1 MTAVGPVS
9 ASDITVV
16 VAARDAGSFLAAALR
31 SALAQVPAPVEVV
44 VCDDGSTD
52 DTVAVAESFG
62 PSVRVVR
69 RATPGGAAAAKNEAI
84 RSARTTWVCLLD
96 ADDEFLP
103 GRLAALLGVVAAEPD
118 VLCVSTDA
126 TVFSDAGDLHAW
138 YFEGNPWPGRHVTL
152 DTLLDRNAVFSHALL
167 HRERFLAL
175 GGFDESLTHASDWEA
190 WIRMLLAGERIVV
203 IHERLSR
210 YRLHPD
216 SLSAQRLAALTSC
229 LSFLEP
235 LLDDERL
242 GPVQHDVVEATCARK
257 RAAIASQ
264 TWKRSLVVGAPGRR
278 RMSWSV
284 ATSPDQPARRR
295 ALGLAGVVAPGLL
308 GRAERSRSRSRYLA
322 AGGEQVRVD
331 GAPSAGARP
340 RILLTLCDVPEP
352 ADTGKRI
359 RSRVVLESLAAV
371 GDVDVVVVTPEQV
384 DAVVPDGVRVRSL
397 VGVTAP
403 GGHRVRDAAIGIVTH
418 HPYGVVAP
426 DWSAARSAVSPHG
439 RAYDLAWFGSMAHL
453 EELRDVVRAQHVVVD
468 VDDVEST
475 KVRRAVETSGRSP
488 WSPQNVA
495 HRLDAASWERLEHRL
510 SRTADVVVVCHERDA
525 SLLGARDFAVLPN
538 TYPEP
543 ADPRGPSADP
553 VLLLI
558 GNYDYAP
565 NVAAARELCLE
576 VLPLVRTEVPDAR
589 AVLVGRSGPT
599 VLADLVGLPGVEVVG
614 RVDSVDD
621 ALAGARVAVAPI
633 RIAGGTRIKL
643 IEAMAH
649 ALPSVATSVGAEG
662 LEVADGV
669 ELFVRDDVASYAA
682 ACVVLLRDD
691 ALARAMGER
700 ARATYLARYRPEAGM
715 RVVADIVER
724 LTTAPSD

>member
-1 MTAVGPVS
+1 MTAVDRES
-9 ASDITVV
+9 ACDVTVV
-16 VAARDAGSFLAAALR
+16 VAARDAGPFLAAALR
-31 SALAQVPAPVEVV
+31 SALAQVPAPDEVV

-52 DTVAVAESFG
+52 DTVAIAESFG

-69 RATPGGAAAAKNEAI
+69 RTAAGGAAAAKNEAI
-84 RSARTTWVCLLD
+84 RAARTTWVCLLD

-103 GRLAALLGVVAAEPD
+103 GRLAALLDVVDADPD

-126 TVFSDAGDLHAW
+126 TVFSEAGDLHGW
-138 YFEGNPWPGRHVTL
+138 YVEGNPWPGTDIRL

-175 GGFDESLTHASDWEA
+175 GGFDESLSHASDWEA
-190 WIRMLLAGERIVV
+190 WIRILLAGERITV
-203 IHERLSR
+203 IREQLSR

-216 SLSAQRLAALTSC
+216 GLSAQRATSMAAC
-229 LSFLEP
+229 LSFLTP

-242 GPVQHDVVEATCARK
+242 SRVQRDVVAATCARK
-257 RAAIASQ
+257 RAAITSQ
-264 TWKRSLVVGAPGRR
+264 RWKNSLAVEAPGRR
-278 RMSWSV
+278 RLSWAV
-284 ATSPDQPARRR
+284 ATSSDQPARRR
-295 ALGLAGVVAPGLL
+295 LLGAAGVVAPGVL
-308 GRAERSRSRSRYLA
+308 GRAERDRSRSRYLA
-322 AGGEQVRVD
+322 AGGEAVRV
-331 GAPSAGARP
+331 ARPSSGRSRP

-359 RSRVVLESLAAV
+359 RSRVVLEALAAV
-371 GDVDVVVVTPEQV
+371 GDVDVVVITPDQV
-384 DAVVPDGVRVRSL
+384 HAVVPDGVRVRSL
-397 VGVTAP
+397 VAVASP
-403 GGHRVRDAAIGIVTH
+403 GGHRVRDAAVGIVTR

-426 DWSAARSAVSPHG
+426 DWSAARSAAGADG

-453 EELRDVVRAQHVVVD
+453 EELHDVVRAGHLVVD

-475 KVRRAVETSGRSP
+475 KVRRAVESSGRSR
-488 WSPQNVA
+488 WSPRSIA
-495 HRLDAASWERLEHRL
+495 HRLDAASWERLEHRV

-525 SLLGARDFAVLPN
+525 VLLGAHDFAVLPN

-565 NVAAARELCLE
+565 NVAAARELCLQ

-599 VLADLVGLPGVEVVG
+599 VLADLVGLPGVDVVG

-621 ALAGARVAVAPI
+621 ALAAARVAVAPI
-633 RIAGGTRIKL
+633 RVGGGTRIKL

-649 ALPSVATSVGAEG
+649 GLPSVATTVGAEG
-662 LEVADGV
+662 LDVVDGV
-669 ELFVRDDVASYAA
+669 EMFVRDDIASYAA
-682 ACVVLLRDD
+682 ACVLLLRDD
-691 ALARAMGER
+691 SLARSMGER
-700 ARATYLARYRPEAGM
+700 ARATYLARYRPEVGG
-715 RVVADIVER
+715 RVVADVVER
-724 LTTAPSD
+724 LTSHPAG